1 MRIKKLE
8 IESNILGREVYQV
21 EEIEDGSSFT
31 SEEPT
36 IISKYHPFY
45 IQCMIDA
52 GDLATIHAMEDAG
65 FRFVEFRLKKMLDVN
80 SFQNIGEYSYFPYY
94 VKTFRDEQNLKKAQQ
109 ILKSSS
115 PDDRFTRDPII
126 VDDLSQNRLQGYL
139 QKSFDN
145 SSSEFL
151 YGLFNKNTDELLGFK
166 TIEIINEDQ
175 VIFCQTA
182 IKDDLDTKKFTHMLD
197 SLIISQILESG
208 IQSFYAITSGLNLM
222 EMDLHLSVL
231 KYKNVSSTVILRKVY
246 N

>member
-1 MRIKKLE
+1 MRITKLD

-31 SEEPT
+31 AEEAT
-36 IISKYHPFY
+36 IISKYHPYY
-45 IQCMIDA
+45 IQCMLDA
-52 GDLATIHAMEDAG
+52 GDLETIHAMEDAG

-80 SFQNIGEYSYFPYY
+80 SFQSISEYSYYPYY
-94 VKTFRDEQNLKKAQQ
+94 VKRFRDEQNFRKAQQ

-126 VDDLSQNRLQGYL
+126 ADDLSQNRLQGYL
-139 QKSFDN
+139 QKSYDN

-151 YGLFNKNTDELLGFK
+151 YGLFNKNTEELLGFK
-166 TIEIINEDQ
+166 TIEIKNGDQ

-182 IKDDLDTKKFTHMLD
+182 IKEELDTKKFTHMLD
-197 SLIISQILESG
+197 SMVISQLLESG
-208 IQSFYAITSGLNLM
+208 ILSFYAITSGLNLM

-231 KYKNVSSTVILRKVY
+231 KYKNVSSSVILRKVY
-246 N
+246 S